1 MNRYTHGGNLYK
13 AAREAGGDAFLDF
26 SANINPLG
34 LPDSVTQAL
43 TAALPSIVH
52 YPDPEAV
59 ALREALTGHYGMAP
73 ETLVLGNG
81 AAELFYLLCLVR
93 RPSRVLIS
101 PPSFSEY
108 ERSALAA
115 GAEVKFVPLGAA
127 PDFAVDW
134 DALLATATAGTLV
147 FLGQPN
153 NPTGTLLEMGALK
166 RFLSETADKDCF
178 VVVDES
184 FLDFIDADG
193 TLSCQDWVAQY
204 PHLAAVRSLTKIFA
218 IPGLRLGFGVMA
230 PQLATALEA
239 AKDQWNVNTLA
250 QVAGAAAL
258 TDDDYLK
265 RTREMVPVWRRQLLT
280 GLSTFAGIR
289 TIPSAVNFILLDM
302 RGTGKDA
309 PWWRQAFWKKRILV
323 RDCSNY
329 EALPPEHIR
338 IAVRTET
345 ENECFLT
352 ALQAIMEEEGL

>member
-13 AAREAGGDAFLDF
+13 AARETGGDAFLDF

-34 LPDSVTQAL
+34 LPDSVAQAL
-43 TAALPSIVH
+43 AAALPSIVH

-59 ALREALTGHYGMAP
+59 ALKEALTGHYGMAP

-93 RPSRVLIS
+93 RPSCVLIS

-108 ERSALAA
+108 ERAALAA
-115 GAEVKFVPLGAA
+115 GAQVQFVPLGAA
-127 PDFAVDW
+127 PDFTVDW
-134 DALLATATAGTLV
+134 DTLTTNV
-147 FLGQPN
+147 AEDSLIFLGQPN
-153 NPTGTLLEMGALK
+153 NPTGTLLEAGALK
-166 RFLSETADKDCF
+166 RFLAATAEKNCL

-193 TLSCQDWVAQY
+193 TLSCQNWVAQY
-204 PHLAAVRSLTKIFA
+204 PQLAAVRSLTKIFA

-230 PQLATALEA
+230 PTLAAALEA

-250 QVAGAAAL
+250 QVAGVVAL
-258 TDDDYLK
+258 ADVGYLQ
-265 RTREMVPVWRRQLLT
+265 RTRELVPVWRRQLLT
-280 GLSTFAGIR
+280 GLSAFAGIR

-302 RGTGKDA
+302 QGTGKDA
-309 PWWRQAFWKKRILV
+309 HWWREAFWKKRILV

-329 EALPPEHIR
+329 AALSPEHIR

-345 ENECFLT
+345 ENERFLSS
-352 ALQAIMEEEGL
+352 LQAIMEEEGL

>member
-13 AAREAGGDAFLDF
+13 AARETGGDAFLDF

-34 LPDSVTQAL
+34 LPDSVARAL
-43 TAALPSIVH
+43 AAALPAIVH
-52 YPDPEAV
+52 YPDPEAF
-59 ALREALTGHYGMAP
+59 ALKEALTGHYGMLP

-93 RPSRVLIS
+93 RPGCVFIN

-108 ERSALAA
+108 ERAALAA
-115 GAEVKFVPLGAA
+115 GAQVRLLPLGEA
-127 PDFAVDW
+127 PAFAVDW
-134 DALLATATAGTLV
+134 EALTARVTADSLI

-153 NPTGTLLEMGALK
+153 NPTGTLLDADALK
-166 RFLSETADKDCF
+166 RFLTATADKNCL

-193 TLSCQDWVAQY
+193 TLSCQSWVAQY

-218 IPGLRLGFGVMA
+218 IPGLRLGFGVMS
-230 PQLATALEA
+230 PTLATDLEA

-250 QVAGAAAL
+250 QVAGVAAL
-258 TDDDYLK
+258 ADEAYLQ
-265 RTREMVPVWRRQLLT
+265 RTREQVPAWRRQLLT
-280 GLSTFAGIR
+280 GLSAFAGIQA
-289 TIPSAVNFILLDM
+289 IPSVVNFILLDM
-302 RGTGKDA
+302 RGTGKNA
-309 PWWRQAFWKKRILV
+309 AWWREAFWKKRILV

-329 EALPPEHIR
+329 AALSPEHIR

-345 ENECFLT
+345 ENEQFLT
-352 ALQAIMEEEGL
+352 ALQTIMEEEGL